1 VSEALVS
8 SLTRRDQLAI
18 GLVAAGVL
26 CAAGAAWLLLTAGQ
40 ISSSPPTNGALSGS
54 VSPVAQPTASFAPAA
69 DLVIDVQGAVKR
81 PGVVLLA
88 PGARVADALAAAGG
102 YSRQADL
109 NAAAASLNLAALLAD
124 GAQVYVPIIGAP
136 SAGGR
141 GTSAG
146 GGTSGGGTGGGGS
159 TLVNVNTATP
169 EELEALPGIGPVTVQ
184 KIVAARAEQ
193 PFATLDE
200 MVEREVI
207 DRGQLEDIRDLVTF

>member
-1 VSEALVS
+1 MS
-8 SLTRRDQLAI
+8 SLTRRDQLAV
-18 GLVAAGVL
+18 GLVAAGLL
-26 CAAGAAWLLLTAGQ
+26 CLVGAAWLLLVGLMGDGPPPDGDAVGLPSLSALPQ
-40 ISSSPPTNGALSGS
+40 PSASS
-54 VSPVAQPTASFAPAA
+54 APAA
-69 DLVIDVQGAVKR
+69 ELVVDVQGAVER
-81 PGVVLLA
+81 PGVVLLP

-109 NAAAASLNLAALLAD
+109 NAAAARLNLAALLTD
-124 GAQVYVPIIGAP
+124 GAQVYVPIIGA
-136 SAGGR
+136 STAGGA
-141 GTSAG
+141 S
-146 GGTSGGGTGGGGS
+146 GGTGGSGGGATGGGGS